1 MKPNFIVSLLSG
13 KDGGISSK
21 RSVMVFLLLLFAF
34 CVLWNLFTGKA
45 PNALYQ
51 DQVFE
56 AFLITLAA
64 VLGDKAL
71 DVIPTIR
78 GKKTTSSTTII
89 SPEPPTVTTVTNQS
103 EPKQQP

>member
-1 MKPNFIVSLLSG
+1 MKPNFITSLLSG
-13 KDGGISSK
+13 ATGGISSK
-21 RSVMVFLLLLFAF
+21 RAVMIFLLLLFAF
-34 CVLWNLFTGKA
+34 CVVYNLFTGKA
-45 PNALYQ
+45 PNALFQ

-78 GKKTTSSTTII
+78 GRKTTSSTTVIT
-89 SPEPPTVTTVTNQS
+89 PETPTVTTITKES
-103 EPKQQP
+103 EPK